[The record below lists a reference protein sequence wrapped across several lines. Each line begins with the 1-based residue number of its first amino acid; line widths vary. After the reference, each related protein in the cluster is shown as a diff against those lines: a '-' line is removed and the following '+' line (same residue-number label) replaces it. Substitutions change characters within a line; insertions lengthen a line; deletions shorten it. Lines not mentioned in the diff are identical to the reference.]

1 MDEQSMQIFV
11 QEQIMKLTTFGGA
24 RDEDVLHWLQ
34 DTECIFDQVQLQSS
48 NKYLAIQSYLG
59 DAPLKWF
66 R

>member
-11 QEQIMKLTTFGGA
+11 QEQIMKFTTFGGA

-48 NKYLAIQSYLG
+48 NKYLAIQSY
-59 DAPLKWF
+59 
-66 R
+66 